1 MAFPFLQLEQV
12 TVQLNG
18 KKIIDNVN
26 LIIQSGEQWA
36 ITGSSGSGK
45 TMLAHALAGRQHYS
59 GHIIFNGQ
67 TNYRPHIV
75 VVEQQHRFKNLSNT
89 SDFYYQQ
96 RYNASDADNTLTVAE
111 ALRRDD
117 DAPATLAGGIS
128 LSALPGLVH
137 IAHIMNE
144 PLIQLSNGENKR
156 LQIVKAL
163 LSDPQLLIL
172 DNPFI
177 GLDTEGRAMLSDII
191 NRLSD
196 AGVKIILITSPTE
209 MPDCITHVAT
219 LESGKLVAAVSKKNF
234 IPPADASVAGFRIN
248 HSLLK
253 TLHHPAESHFEYA
266 VKMVNVS
273 VQYGERTILGD
284 INWEVKKGERWSI
297 SGPNGAGKSTL
308 LSLITGDNTKAY
320 ANEIYLF
327 DQRRGSGESI
337 WDIKRRIGYV
347 SPEMHMYF
355 DYTATCFETIASG
368 IFDSIGLFKTLT
380 AAQRTQ
386 TDQWIALFHLEP
398 VRNKLL
404 SLLSAGEQRLV
415 LLARALVKNPPL
427 LILDEPCQGLDA
439 GQVQQF
445 KQIINDICAMFDTT
459 LLYVSHYKEE
469 IPECVTHFM
478 RIEEGKAAFTQTL
491 QSMPFLHK

>member
-18 KKIIDNVN
+18 KKIIDNVD
-26 LIIQSGEQWA
+26 LIIQPGEQWA
-36 ITGSSGSGK
+36 ITGASGSGK
-45 TMLAHALAGRQHYS
+45 TMLAHALAGRQHSS
-59 GHIIFNGQ
+59 GRIIFNGQ
-67 TNYRPHIV
+67 TDHRPHIV

-96 RYNASDADNTLTVAE
+96 RYNASDADNALTVAE
-111 ALRRDD
+111 VLRRDD
-117 DAPATLAGGIS
+117 ADAPATLAAGIAI
-128 LSALPGLVH
+128 SALPGLVH

-156 LQIVKAL
+156 LQIAKAL
-163 LSDPQLLIL
+163 LNDPQLLIL
-172 DNPFI
+172 DNPFT
-177 GLDTEGRAMLSDII
+177 GLDTEGRAMLSGII
-191 NRLSD
+191 TSLSD
-196 AGVKIILITSPTE
+196 AGVKIILITSATE
-209 MPDCITHVAT
+209 IPDCITHVAT
-219 LESGKLVAAVSKKNF
+219 LENGKLVSAVPGKDF
-234 IPPADASVAGFRIN
+234 IPPSTASAAGFRIDRP
-248 HSLLK
+248 LLK
-253 TLHHPAESHFEYA
+253 TLHQPAEGNFEYA
-266 VKMVNVS
+266 IKMVNIS
-273 VQYGERTILGD
+273 VQYGERTIFQD

-337 WDIKRRIGYV
+337 WDIKRKIGYV
-347 SPEMHMYF
+347 SPEMHVYF

-368 IFDSIGLFKTLT
+368 LFDSIGLFRTLT
-380 AAQRTQ
+380 AAQRAQ
-386 TDQWIALFHLEP
+386 VSQWTALFKLEP
-398 VRNKLL
+398 VQNKLL

-427 LILDEPCQGLDA
+427 LILDEPCQGLDP

-445 KQIINDICAMFDTT
+445 KQTINDICEMFDTT

-469 IPECVTHFM
+469 IPECVTQFM
-478 RIEEGKAAFTQTL
+478 YIREGRAYFD
-491 QSMPFLHK
+491 